1 MTDFAAARHNM
12 VESQIRPNRVS
23 NPALIAALQNVPRE
37 QFVPVA
43 SRPVAYVDDDIAVK
57 RGRFLMEPRVLARM
71 IECADL
77 GPDDIVLDV
86 GCGTGYS
93 TAVLA
98 RLCGTAVGLES
109 DNELADEAEERLTA
123 LGIDNAL
130 VVRNDL
136 KVGYPE
142 QGPYDVI
149 IFGGAVAEIPG
160 TLSDQLAENGR
171 MLAVIGGDGIVGK
184 ATLVTKHGG
193 VLSRREVFD
202 ASTALLPGF
211 EPAEGFKF

>member
-1 MTDFAAARHNM
+1 MNDFAAARHNM

-23 NPALIAALQNVPRE
+23 SPALIDALQTVPRE

-43 SRPVAYVDDDIAVK
+43 SRPVAYVDEDIAVK
-57 RGRFLMEPRVLARM
+57 RGRYLMEPRVMARL
-71 IECADL
+71 IESAGIGAEDM
-77 GPDDIVLDV
+77 VLDV

-109 DNELADEAEERLTA
+109 DDELADEAEERLTA

-136 KVGYPE
+136 RAGYPE
-142 QGPYDVI
+142 QAPYDVI
-149 IFGGAVAEIPG
+149 IFSGAVADIPDA
-160 TLSDQLAENGR
+160 LSAQLAENGR
-171 MLAVIGGDGIVGK
+171 LLAVVCGDGMVGK
-184 ATLVTKHGG
+184 ATLMTKYGG

-202 ASTALLPGF
+202 ASTPMLPGF
-211 EPAEGFKF
+211 EPVEEFEF

>member
-23 NPALIAALQNVPRE
+23 NPALIEALQDVPRE

-57 RGRFLMEPRVLARM
+57 RGRFLMEPRIMARL
-71 IECADL
+71 IESAAID
-77 GPDDIVLDV
+77 PNDMVLDV

-93 TAVLA
+93 TAILA

-109 DNELADEAEERLTA
+109 DDELAAEAEERLTA

-130 VVRNDL
+130 IVRNDL
-136 KVGYPE
+136 REGYPG
-142 QGPYDVI
+142 QAPYDVI
-149 IFGGAVAEIPG
+149 IFGGAVAEIPEAFG
-160 TLSDQLAENGR
+160 EQLAERGR
-171 MLAVIGGDGIVGK
+171 LLAVVGGDGIVGK
-184 ATLVTKHGG
+184 ATLMTKHGG
-193 VLSRREVFD
+193 VLSSREVFD
-202 ASTALLPGF
+202 AATPFLPGF
-211 EPAEGFKF
+211 EPAEDFRF